1 MGPTQIPEKA
11 MAVKA
16 QSGLSAEPNVT
27 PMIDVLLVVIIVF
40 MVAMV
45 QVYHTMDVVLPVPC
59 AGACDGSEQVVL
71 EVLPGPRYRVNKQP
85 IAEEALPA
93 ELNRI
98 YSARPD
104 KIIHVA
110 GDPHVR
116 YDDIIAAMDIAKS
129 AGVRVIGVAPKAL
142 SVER

>member
-1 MGPTQIPEKA
+1 MTAKL
-11 MAVKA
+11 

-45 QVYHTMDVVLPVPC
+45 RVYHTMDVVLPSPC
-59 AGACDGSEQVVL
+59 AGTCEASEQIVL

-85 IAEEALPA
+85 VSAEALPG
-93 ELNRI
+93 ELKRI
-98 YSARPD
+98 YSARPE

-110 GDPHVR
+110 GDPYVR
-116 YDDIIAAMDIAKS
+116 YDDVVAAMDVAKS

-142 SVER
+142 STEK